1 MHRSHICL
9 KSYGKKKLIPR
20 LATMAYP
27 GPKTPLRNLHGVS
40 GGSASFRFLEGV
52 VIIIRHFE
60 ISPRALGKICHE
72 VAESS

>member
-1 MHRSHICL
+1 
-9 KSYGKKKLIPR
+9 
-20 LATMAYP
+20 MAYP

-60 ISPRALGKICHE
+60 ISPRALGKVCHE